1 MKTIPLLLLL
11 ITASLPALHA
21 ADNLLPPFARG
32 SAKAGDAVDSP
43 WGTSDAQDNGLIA
56 VKMGTPDGGKADWVE
71 LKDDSPINTANL
83 RCLKLEPVANGEF
96 SFEIDIADGADG
108 QVVISLGL
116 DGVTDKASRVMSI
129 RFSPGGDIA
138 LTSHDESETRASQSY
153 TLGKPQAYRL
163 KFIGDDKGTG
173 VVQLFEGKSTRAI
186 AEMKTPAP
194 LIPITGVRVTTG
206 QANSHVQCYVRNL
219 GLEKN

>member
-1 MKTIPLLLLL
+1 MKTILLPLLLL
-11 ITASLPALHA
+11 TASLPALHA
-21 ADNLLPPFARG
+21 AENLLPPFSKG
-32 SAKAGDAVDSP
+32 TAKAGDAVESP
-43 WGTSDAQDNGLIA
+43 WGSSDAQDNDLIS

-83 RCLKLEPVANGEF
+83 RILKLEPVADGEF
-96 SFEIDIADGADG
+96 SFEIDIVDGADG
-108 QVVISLGL
+108 QVVISLGI
-116 DGVTDKASRVMSI
+116 DGVTDKGSRVMSI
-129 RFSPGGDIA
+129 RFSPGGDIE

-153 TLGKPQAYRL
+153 NVGKPQAYRL
-163 KFIGDDKGTG
+163 KFVSDDKGVG

-206 QANSHVQCYVRNL
+206 QSNSHVQCYVRDL
-219 GLEKN
+219 VLEKK